1 MVEVEIEKQS
11 EGSEQSWNKN
21 KNIEDVE
28 NYENSYLGRVQA
40 TQSRNRSLIDES
52 MKKDDDND
60 NNENNKSKVQNEEKD
75 ASICSLKQPSLR

>member
-11 EGSEQSWNKN
+11 EGSQQSWNKN

-52 MKKDDDND
+52 MKKDDEND
-60 NNENNKSKVQNEEKD
+60 NNENNSKVQNEEKD
-75 ASICSLKQPSLR
+75 ASICSLK

>member
-11 EGSEQSWNKN
+11 EGSQQSWNKN

-52 MKKDDDND
+52 MKKDDEND
-60 NNENNKSKVQNEEKD
+60 INNKSKV
-75 ASICSLKQPSLR
+75 